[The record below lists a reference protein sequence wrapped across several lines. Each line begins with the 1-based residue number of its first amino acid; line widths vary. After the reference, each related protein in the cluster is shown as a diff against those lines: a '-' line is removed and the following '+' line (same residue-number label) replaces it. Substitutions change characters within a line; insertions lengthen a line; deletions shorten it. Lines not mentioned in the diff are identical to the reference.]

1 MDQTMNDTDY
11 QHNRLDEERE
21 AIDIKRSQ
29 TDPEAFKPL
38 YEKYFKKIFLF
49 TLRRV
54 EEKELARDITQQV
67 FLKALNSIRK
77 FQLRGLPF
85 SAWLFRIAINECN
98 DYFRKSKKARLVTID
113 EQITESLFEEMMA
126 DNRMDELKL
135 RLPVILKTL
144 TPDELQL
151 IEFRFFEQR
160 SFREIG
166 LLLDITET
174 YAKVKTYRALDK
186 MKKRFINDHTV

>member
-1 MDQTMNDTDY
+1 MNETDY
-11 QHNRLDEERE
+11 QHNRLDEEQE

-49 TLRRV
+49 ALRRV

-166 LLLDITET
+166 LLLDVTET

>member
-1 MDQTMNDTDY
+1 MHETDY
-11 QHNRLDEERE
+11 QNNDLQQEQE
-21 AIDIKRSQ
+21 AIDIRRSQ

-49 TLRRV
+49 ILRRV
-54 EEKELARDITQQV
+54 TEKEIARDITQQV
-67 FLKALNSIRK
+67 FLKALNSLRK

-98 DYFRKSKKARLVTID
+98 DYFRKTKKARLVTID
-113 EQITESLFEEMMA
+113 EQLTESLFEEMMA
-126 DNRMDELKL
+126 DNRMEELKL
-135 RLPVILKTL
+135 RLPAILKTL
-144 TPDELQL
+144 SPDDLQL

-186 MKKRFINDHTV
+186 MKKRFLNDQTV

>member
-1 MDQTMNDTDY
+1 MHETDY
-11 QHNRLDEERE
+11 QNSDLQQEQEV
-21 AIDIKRSQ
+21 IDIRRSQ

-49 TLRRV
+49 ILRRV
-54 EEKELARDITQQV
+54 TEKEIARDITQQV
-67 FLKALNSIRK
+67 FLKALNSLRK
-77 FQLRGLPF
+77 FQVRGLPF

-98 DYFRKSKKARLVTID
+98 DYFRKTKKARLVTID
-113 EQITESLFEEMMA
+113 EQLTESLFEEMMA
-126 DNRMDELKL
+126 DNRMEELKL
-135 RLPVILKTL
+135 RLPAILKTL
-144 TPDELQL
+144 SPDDLQL

-186 MKKRFINDHTV
+186 MKKRFLNDQTV